1 MQLRHDG
8 MIGFPGGYVDD
19 CQESTIESGL
29 NRELHEEIGLPS
41 K

>member
-8 MIGFPGGYVDD
+8 MIGFPGGYVDEKE
-19 CQESTIESGL
+19 ESIVAGL
-29 NRELHEEIGLPS
+29 NRELHEEIGLSS